1 MSFSLFVNGKTD
13 SIIIESSDPTFQS
26 SSHEALSQMLD
37 CVSFSVKEADR
48 GFLFEIQDGE
58 AQLEDEII
66 KANSPT
72 ALPSGRELKIGTLTI
87 IASINS
93 TRAEV
98 SGKEDVKSWSA
109 RSLIALIILF
119 EVLFITVLPST
130 FTGEENFKREYL
142 LEEISE
148 ELDVLRGRVQS
159 DLKGHGKKSSMKSGI
174 LKDIKESLDGIAND
188 LRLNPKAFSLTDLES
203 TSQNLVAYNKLLNR
217 LSYSPVVNEGNI
229 SINKQALLDQAFTE

>member
-1 MSFSLFVNGKTD
+1 MSFSLFINGETD
-13 SIIIESSDPTFQS
+13 SIIIESSNSTFQS
-26 SSHEALSQMLD
+26 SSHEALSQMLGSA
-37 CVSFSVKEADR
+37 SFSVKEADR
-48 GFLFEIQDGE
+48 GFQFEIQDGE
-58 AQLEDEII
+58 AQLEDEVI
-66 KANSPT
+66 KANSTT
-72 ALPSGRELKIGTLTI
+72 ALPSGRELKIDTLTI

-93 TRAEV
+93 SRAEV
-98 SGKEDVKSWSA
+98 SGKEDVKSWTA

-119 EVLFITVLPST
+119 EILFITVLPSI
-130 FTGEENFKREYL
+130 FTGEEYLQREYL

-148 ELDVLRGRVQS
+148 ELDILRGRVQN

-203 TSQNLVAYNKLLNR
+203 TSQNLVDCNKLLNR